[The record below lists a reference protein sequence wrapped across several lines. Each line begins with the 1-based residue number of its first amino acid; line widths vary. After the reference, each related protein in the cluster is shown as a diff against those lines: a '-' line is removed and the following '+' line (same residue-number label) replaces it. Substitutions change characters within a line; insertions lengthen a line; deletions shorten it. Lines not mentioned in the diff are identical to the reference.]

1 MPQIFPTAELRRDLG
16 QISREVSE
24 LKEMVADRRRERVLD
39 QFRRELAYLRF
50 ETALIRRFYVDR
62 KFNPNQPRVPAGSR
76 EGGQWTTEG
85 SADTTRPSSESPAR
99 ARRAEATSILS
110 SQVMSDSTPDP
121 IVSDAQYAQTQFNI
135 DPSALTGVST
145 IDTTT
150 KQLANTLARVKDTF
164 ESTSNLSPRTYGTA
178 IHTAFARA
186 VRAQGL
192 PGIASSDVE
201 TTFGGDRYGA
211 KDSVRTD
218 VILRN
223 DGGDVIAIYDVKT
236 GEKGIEPKRAAE
248 LRIKAGVGN
257 EVPIIQMSFPYGI
270 SRKNLILRKSFNVST
285 VLNYGH

>member
-1 MPQIFPTAELRRDLG
+1 MPQKSPATQSELRRDLS
-16 QISREVSE
+16 QISREVSN
-24 LKEMVADRRRERVLD
+24 LKEMVAARRSEKVLD
-39 QFRRELAYLRF
+39 ELRYELAWLRF
-50 ETALIRRFYVDR
+50 QMTLIRRFYVDR
-62 KFNPNQPRVPAGSR
+62 KFNPSQPRVPAGSQ
-76 EGGQWTTEG
+76 EGGQWTREG
-85 SADTTRPSSESPAR
+85 SAGTTRQSSKNPGRLSAD
-99 ARRAEATSILS
+99 ATNVLS
-110 SQVMSDSTPDP
+110 SQVISDASPDP
-121 IVSDAQYAQTQFNI
+121 IVSGTQYAQTQFSI
-135 DPSALTGVST
+135 DPSALTGIST

-150 KQLANTLARVKDTF
+150 KQLANTLARIKDTF
-164 ESTSNLSPRTYGTA
+164 ESTSDLSPQKYGTA

-211 KDSVRTD
+211 KGSVRTD

-223 DGGDVIAIYDVKT
+223 DVGDVIAIYDVKT
-236 GEKGIEPKRAAE
+236 GEKGIEPERAAE

-270 SRKNLILRKSFNVST
+270 SRKMLRKSSGVST

>member
-1 MPQIFPTAELRRDLG
+1 
-16 QISREVSE
+16 V
-24 LKEMVADRRRERVLD
+24 
-39 QFRRELAYLRF
+39 
-50 ETALIRRFYVDR
+50 
-62 KFNPNQPRVPAGSR
+62 
-76 EGGQWTTEG
+76 
-85 SADTTRPSSESPAR
+85 
-99 ARRAEATSILS
+99 LS
-110 SQVMSDSTPDP
+110 SQVISDASPDP
-121 IVSDAQYAQTQFNI
+121 IVSGTQYAQTQFSI
-135 DPSALTGVST
+135 DPSALTGIST

-150 KQLANTLARVKDTF
+150 KQLANTLARIKDTF
-164 ESTSNLSPRTYGTA
+164 ESTSDLSPQKYGTA

-211 KDSVRTD
+211 KGSVRTD

-223 DGGDVIAIYDVKT
+223 DVGDVIAIYDVKT
-236 GEKGIEPKRAAE
+236 GEKGIEPERAAE

-270 SRKNLILRKSFNVST
+270 SRKMLRKSSGVST